1 MSLKQLGTVIPV
13 QPQNSGIMLSP
24 TMQGKRITVYV
35 CGDPFMRGKQITLNT
50 HQYPQFD
57 RFCDYLTETVP
68 NRTGGCYRRVYTPN
82 GSEVRALDQ
91 IEAGREYVAS
101 KDFYRKIG
109 NDFK

>member
-1 MSLKQLGTVIPV
+1 MSLKQLGTFIPV
-13 QPQNSGIMLSP
+13 HPENSGTMLSP

-101 KDFYRKIG
+101 KDFYRKIS